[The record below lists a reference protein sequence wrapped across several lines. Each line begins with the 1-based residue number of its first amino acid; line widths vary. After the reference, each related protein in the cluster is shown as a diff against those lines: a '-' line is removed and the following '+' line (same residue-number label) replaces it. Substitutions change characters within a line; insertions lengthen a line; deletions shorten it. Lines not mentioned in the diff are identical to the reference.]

1 MAIIKELNPGDTL
14 KVYEDGV
21 AAKFVVAKHNYE
33 KDLNGKGKTLLMRTT
48 LLKDAVQWGNNEK
61 DVSWK
66 NEPTLR
72 NWLENTYAAR
82 LSEDTLKTI
91 VPVTIRYDYGSS
103 ESGTLEEQ
111 RFFVPRAVDFSGD
124 TALFTGIRR
133 FFEDSLSGGKIGRAH
148 V

>member
-72 NWLENTYAAR
+72 NWHSR
-82 LSEDTLKTI
+82 S
-91 VPVTIRYDYGSS
+91 
-103 ESGTLEEQ
+103 
-111 RFFVPRAVDFSGD
+111 
-124 TALFTGIRR
+124 
-133 FFEDSLSGGKIGRAH
+133 
-148 V
+148 